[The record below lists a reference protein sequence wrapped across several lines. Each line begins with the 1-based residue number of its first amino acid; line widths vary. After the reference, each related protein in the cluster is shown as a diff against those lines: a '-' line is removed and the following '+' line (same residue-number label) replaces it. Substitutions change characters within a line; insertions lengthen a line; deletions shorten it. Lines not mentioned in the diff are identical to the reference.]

1 MTSSVET
8 ISVRP
13 NPRRF
18 LVIVRAGARS
28 WHRRWGYEGKARSW
42 DLLVN
47 VWDGSSE
54 HGECDYVSH
63 AGANKLQGVQAILRA
78 NPALLDAYEAFWL
91 VDDDVETTAA
101 AIEHA
106 FALFDAYRLW
116 VAQPALRQGS
126 NYNFVTHVADPRY
139 LLRFVDHVEVM
150 MPMFS
155 REALRAC
162 LDTFDR
168 TQSSWGVDW
177 LWWPRLG
184 RPRDRFAII
193 DATPMHHTK
202 PADEGRGPFYQKLR
216 ARGIDARGEMEHLLA
231 ENGLIL
237 WQPTTFRGV
246 VDPHVARGHW
256 LRETLSLFGLRMML
270 YRAQLKPLRRALRA
284 IVQMM
289 PF

>member
-1 MTSSVET
+1 MSPSIET

-13 NPRRF
+13 DSRRF

-28 WHRRWGYEGKARSW
+28 CHRHWGYEGKPRSW

-47 VWDGSSE
+47 VWDGSTD
-54 HGECDYVSH
+54 HGVCEYVSH

-91 VDDDVETTAA
+91 VDDDIETTAS

-106 FALFDAYRLW
+106 FALFDAYKLW

-126 NYNFVTHVADPRY
+126 NANFVTHVADPRY

-155 REALRAC
+155 RAALRAC
-162 LDTFDR
+162 LDSFDK
-168 TQSSWGVDW
+168 TQSSWGIDW

-202 PADEGRGPFYQKLR
+202 PADEGKGPFYQKLR
-216 ARGIDARGEMEHLLA
+216 AQGIDARSEMERLLA
-231 ENGLIL
+231 ENGLTL
-237 WQPTTFRGV
+237 WQPTVFRGIG
-246 VDPHVARGHW
+246 DPHAARGHW
-256 LRETLSLFGLRMML
+256 LRETFTPFGLRMLL

-284 IVQMM
+284 IVQAM